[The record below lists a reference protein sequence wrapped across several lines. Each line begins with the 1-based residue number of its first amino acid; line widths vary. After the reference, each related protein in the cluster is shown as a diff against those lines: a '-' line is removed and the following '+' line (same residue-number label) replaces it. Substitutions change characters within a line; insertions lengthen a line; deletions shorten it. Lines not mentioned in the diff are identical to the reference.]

1 MFIDIAILQDTSFES
16 EKTLNILF
24 DLYLVFRQ
32 KLSKNYNKS
41 YKWTLKTK
49 HFKEVQ
55 SKVYSLKESM

>member
-16 EKTLNILF
+16 EKKTLNILF

-32 KLSKNYNKS
+32 KLSKNYNKN

-55 SKVYSLKESM
+55 SKVYSLKE